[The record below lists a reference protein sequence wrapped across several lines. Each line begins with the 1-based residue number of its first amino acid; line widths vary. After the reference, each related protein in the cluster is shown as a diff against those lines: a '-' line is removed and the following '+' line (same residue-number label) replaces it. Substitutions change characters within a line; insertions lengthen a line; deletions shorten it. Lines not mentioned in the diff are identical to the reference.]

1 MKILNLYYSSTGNTK
16 KVADSIDRA
25 VQDMGHP
32 LESINVKENKD
43 TEVDVLEFDFVF
55 VGSGVYAWL
64 PGSPLQDLL
73 INLRKSYVKNG
84 QIKPASPKL
93 PDKKAAVYCSYG
105 GAHTGINEAIP
116 AAKYMA
122 QLFDH
127 LGFLIVDEIYTVGEY
142 IPQNMQEMSYKG
154 RLGDISGRPN
164 EQDLKEVEER
174 VKGILRV

>member
-1 MKILNLYYSSTGNTK
+1 MKILNLYYSSTGNTQ
-16 KVADSIDRA
+16 KVADSVDRA
-25 VQDMGHP
+25 VQDMGHS
-32 LESINVKENKD
+32 LESINVKANKD

-55 VGSGVYAWL
+55 VGSGIYAWL

-73 INLRKSYVKNG
+73 ISLRKEYVKKG

-116 AAKYMA
+116 AVKYMA

-127 LGFLIVDEIYTVGEY
+127 LGFLLVDEIYTVGEY
-142 IPQNMQEMSYKG
+142 IPQNMQEMSYQG

-164 EQDLKEVEER
+164 EQDLQEVEER